1 MTIGFSILRLLV
13 GLTMASHGAQ
23 KLFGWFGGYGL
34 KGTAGFLEQ
43 LGFVPGKRNAIMA
56 GLAEL
61 VGGVLLALGL
71 ATPLAAVLIVSVMV
85 VAIGSVHL
93 KNGFFNHLQGYEYN
107 LIIAVTALSFV
118 WGGPGPLSLD
128 HVLGIQLSGLIWAVA
143 ALAVGLVGGAIQL
156 AGRRAPAVQKAD

>member
-1 MTIGFSILRLLV
+1 MAIGFSILRLLV

-23 KLFGWFGGYGL
+23 KLFGWFGGYGI

-43 LGFVPGKRNAIMA
+43 LGFVPGRRNAVMA

-61 VGGVLLALGL
+61 VGGLLLALGL
-71 ATPLAAVLIVSVMV
+71 ATPLAAVLIISVMV

-93 KNGFFNHLQGYEYN
+93 KNGFYNHVQGYEYN
-107 LIIAVTALSFV
+107 VILAVTALSFV

-128 HVLGIQLSGLIWAVA
+128 AVFGIQASGLIWAVGSLA
-143 ALAVGLVGGAIQL
+143 AGLVGGAIQL
-156 AGRRAPAVQKAD
+156 AGRRVPAAQKAS